1 MEYNMKEMM
10 ARIHGLANAHGMSN
24 RELAIKL
31 NMSSSIVSHWDRGT
45 EPKVEVIAKICK
57 IFHTSADFLL
67 FGKSPEKETVIMETS
82 MAGNFREYD
91 MLEDFRSLS
100 EEEQLM
106 AYGYIHG
113 MVVGNRQKTSG
124 TVKKAL

>member
-1 MEYNMKEMM
+1 MEYNMKEMV

-24 RELAIKL
+24 RELALKL
-31 NMSSSIVSHWDRGT
+31 DMSCSIVSHWDRGT
-45 EPKVEVIAKICK
+45 EPKIEALAKICK
-57 IFHTSADFLL
+57 LFHTSADFLM
-67 FGKSPEKETVIMETS
+67 FGTSPQKEVITMETS

-100 EEEQLM
+100 AEEQLM

-113 MVVGNRQKTSG
+113 MVVGNRQKAS
-124 TVKKAL
+124 KKDL